1 MTTFKP
7 HPNNVSTCL
16 AAPYTAGSGALVL
29 EAGTGVKFGTVF
41 PLTVTVIRA
50 ETYGTPDEFSVV
62 FNVTARTGDTLTIS
76 GAIEGT
82 TDHDFV
88 VEDRVDVRWT
98 DGLAKAVEGAVNALE
113 NTVVYTS
120 GNQAIAGI
128 KTFAGKINID
138 GAAGS
143 FRDIWFTTAGVQRWI
158 VRATNEAE
166 TGSNAGSNFQLI
178 ALADNGSLLY
188 VPIGIA
194 RTTGII
200 NCIGVSASAS
210 LAGPGSGIIG
220 LNASNLATGTVAPA
234 RLGSGTTQGNTLLN
248 GDNTWRPNFTYVG
261 RTANGTIGV
270 TERWTVIDATSGVV
284 NLTMPPA
291 DITTYGMEF
300 IIWRIDGSANTA
312 SINRQGTN
320 QFLPGNVN
328 FININGA
335 GKYVRVISNGG
346 GFWFVDRP
354 ELAGGHERG

>member
-1 MTTFKP
+1 MSTTFRP
-7 HPNNVSTCL
+7 HPNNVSTAL
-16 AAPYTAGSGALVL
+16 AGNYTAGSGSLVL
-29 EAGTGVKFGTVF
+29 APGTGAAFGSVF
-41 PLTVTVIRA
+41 PLTVTAITA
-50 ETYGTPDEFSVV
+50 ATYGTPGEVLTI
-62 FNVTARTGDTLTIS
+62 FNVTGRTTDTLTGVS
-76 GAIEGT
+76 ATEGT
-82 TDHDFV
+82 ADRAFASG
-88 VEDRVDVRWT
+88 DRVECRWT
-98 DGLAKAVEGAVNALE
+98 SGLAAAVETAVN
-113 NTVVYTS
+113 V
-120 GNQAIAGI
+120 
-128 KTFAGKINID
+128 AGKHGRLHD
-138 GAAGS
+138 WRPDRS
-143 FRDIWFTTAGVQRWI
+143 
-158 VRATNEAE
+158 RATNNFIIYFRLTARRVRFA
-166 TGSNAGSNFQLI
+166 TSGSRRRVYCAGSCARPTRRRLAPTRAPISSLI

-220 LNASNLATGTVAPA
+220 LNASNLATGTAAPS
-234 RLGSGTTQGNTLLN
+234 RLGSGTTQGNTVLN

-291 DITTYGMEF
+291 DNTTYGMEF
-300 IIWRIDGSANTA
+300 IIWRVDGSANAA

-346 GFWFVDRP
+346 GFWFVV
-354 ELAGGHERG
+354 GQN

>member
-50 ETYGTPDEFSVV
+50 ATYGTPDEFSVV

-120 GNQAIAGI
+120 GNQAITGV
-128 KTFAGKINID
+128 KTFNNHITID

-143 FRDIWFTTAGVQRWI
+143 SRDIWFTTAGVQRWI

-178 ALADNGSLLY
+178 ALADNGAVAS
-188 VPIGIA
+188 VPISITRA
-194 RTTGII
+194 AGII

-210 LAGPGSGIIG
+210 LAGPGSGITG
-220 LNASNLATGTVAPA
+220 LNASNLATGTAAPS
-234 RLGSGTTQGNTLLN
+234 RLGSGTTQGNTVLN
-248 GDNTWRPNFTYVG
+248 GDNTWRPNFPITS
-261 RTANGTIGV
+261 RTTNGTIGV
-270 TERWTVIDATSGVV
+270 AERFTLIDATSGVV

-291 DITTYGMEF
+291 DTTTYGMEF
-300 IIWRIDGSANTA
+300 IIWRVDGSANAA

-320 QFLPGNVN
+320 QFLPGNVY
-328 FININGA
+328 FINITGYC
-335 GKYVRVISNGG
+335 KYVRVVSSGG
-346 GFWFVDRP
+346 GFWFVI
-354 ELAGGHERG
+354 GQN